1 MDLKQGYNLLSSNR
15 RLESKIRRIR
25 YTIAELR
32 ACELP
37 RNGND
42 GTCVQTSK
50 AGSQIERITLRIVEL
65 ENELNDLL
73 GQKANAIM
81 EIDASLNHLP
91 DGAEKTILYEF
102 YIARRP
108 MVKIANDIGY
118 NVKHCYKLRRKGI
131 EML

>member
-1 MDLKQGYNLLSSNR
+1 M
-15 RLESKIRRIR
+15 
-25 YTIAELR
+25 IAELR

-42 GTCVQTSK
+42 GPCVQTSK

-81 EIDASLNHLP
+81 EIDSSLNRLP
-91 DGAEKTILYEF
+91 DCAEKTILYEF

>member
-1 MDLKQGYNLLSSNR
+1 MELKQGYILLNSNR
-15 RLESKIRRIR
+15 MYDNKIRRIK

-65 ENELNDLL
+65 ENELDELL
-73 GQKANAIM
+73 GQKAKAIM
-81 EIDASLNHLP
+81 EIDSALNHLP
-91 DGAEKTILYEF
+91 DGAEKTILYDF
-102 YIARRP
+102 YIGRIP
-108 MVKIANDIGY
+108 MVKIAKTIGY